1 MSHQLETIIGYKFK
15 NPKLLETA
23 LTHTSYA
30 NESRTPV
37 HFLSGKR
44 AGLLK
49 AIRFVCPS
57 FLCFSVYIPV
67 KVTDMTK
74 IRFTKEKEEALKS
87 FSEYSRLR
95 GIYQII
101 AKYSSLTINHSSII
115 VLYSYLWSFI

>member
-1 MSHQLETIIGYKFK
+1 
-15 NPKLLETA
+15 
-23 LTHTSYA
+23 
-30 NESRTPV
+30 
-37 HFLSGKR
+37 
-44 AGLLK
+44 
-49 AIRFVCPS
+49 
-57 FLCFSVYIPV
+57 
-67 KVTDMTK
+67 MTK

>member
-1 MSHQLETIIGYKFK
+1 
-15 NPKLLETA
+15 
-23 LTHTSYA
+23 
-30 NESRTPV
+30 
-37 HFLSGKR
+37 
-44 AGLLK
+44 
-49 AIRFVCPS
+49 
-57 FLCFSVYIPV
+57 LCFSVYIPV